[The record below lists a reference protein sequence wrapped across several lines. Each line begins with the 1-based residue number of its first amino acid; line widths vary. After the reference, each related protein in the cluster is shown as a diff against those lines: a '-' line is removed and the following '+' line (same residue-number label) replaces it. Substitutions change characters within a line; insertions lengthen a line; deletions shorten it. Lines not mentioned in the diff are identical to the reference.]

1 MNSPSKMPT
10 TVKFIYFDLGNV
22 LFNFDHSLI
31 CEQVSEVSGVPT
43 GDICGFIEQGDWSHQ
58 LETGSV
64 TLAQIHGEF
73 CQSFKATLPLDQFET
88 AMSDIFEMNAPVLPL
103 VTMLLAANFPVGILS
118 NTSQPHW
125 DFLASRYRLLRKFP
139 VVALSYEI
147 GVMKP
152 DLDIYERSTELARVA
167 PQNILFTDDRSD
179 NVEGALAA
187 GWQAVQFESAS
198 QVSEEFRRRGVLFN

>member
-1 MNSPSKMPT
+1 MPT
-10 TVKFIYFDLGNV
+10 TPKFIYFDLGNV
-22 LFNFDHSLI
+22 LFNFSHPLI
-31 CEQVSEVSGVPT
+31 CEQVAKVSGVPT
-43 GDICGFIEQGDWSHQ
+43 GDVCGFIEQGDFIRR
-58 LETGSV
+58 LETGSL
-64 TLAQIHGEF
+64 TLGQIHEEF
-73 CQSFKATLPLDQFET
+73 CQSFKVSPPLDQIET

-125 DFLASRYRLLRKFP
+125 DFLISRYRVLRKFP

-152 DLDIYERSTELARVA
+152 DLDIYEWSAELARVA
-167 PQNILFTDDRSD
+167 PQNILFTDDRPE
-179 NVEGALAA
+179 NIEGALAA
-187 GWQAVQFESAS
+187 GWQAVLFENAS